1 MTIRWLLA
9 TLHLLALGI
18 GLGSVFAR
26 AVALARISEQ
36 TAVRRALMAD
46 AFWGLS
52 ALLWISTGLIRA
64 FGGFEKGSEYYLNNS
79 LFWVKMSLLG
89 GIVLLEILPMMRLT
103 TWRLQLRDETDLDLS
118 PAGLMSRISYAQV
131 VLVVAMVAVATA
143 MARGYGFMP

>member
-26 AVALARISEQ
+26 AAALARISEL
-36 TAVRRALMAD
+36 TAVRRALVAD

>member
-26 AVALARISEQ
+26 AAALARISES
-36 TAVRRALMAD
+36 TAVRRALVAD

-52 ALLWISTGLIRA
+52 ALIWISTGLIRA
-64 FGGFEKGSEYYLNNS
+64 FGGFEKGSEFYLNNS

-89 GIVLLEILPMMRLT
+89 GIILLEILPMMRLT
-103 TWRLQLRDETDLDLS
+103 TWRLQLRDGSDPDLS
-118 PAGLMSRISYAQV
+118 AADLMSRISYAQA

-143 MARGYGFMP
+143 MARGYGFLP